1 MRDVSRRTPRI
12 KHGPHSCFKSTIL
25 LLLQYNITNN
35 LYFITCDAKFS
46 GSKSYRSQYSGSG
59 GGGGKA
65 AQFRVACNFRMTQED
80 LRFKRRSPSD
90 TKTPYMFR

>member
-1 MRDVSRRTPRI
+1 MCPVERRGLSTGRIRVSSLRFY
-12 KHGPHSCFKSTIL
+12 CYYSTTL
-25 LLLQYNITNN
+25 LTTSTSLPVMPNSREASHTGANTWAQE
-35 LYFITCDAKFS
+35 
-46 GSKSYRSQYSGSG
+46 
-59 GGGGKA
+59 GGGKA